1 MLSDDDRRAAA
12 SALDMAATIDQQT
25 FRHVIGHVASGV
37 TVITARREGV
47 DHGATASAV
56 SWLSLEP
63 PMLLVCLNRR
73 SVTQDAIHRSR
84 AFGLNILDEDQGVLA
99 ERFATPMA
107 TSSPAST

>member
-12 SALDMAATIDQQT
+12 SALDMAATTDQQT
-25 FRHVIGHVASGV
+25 FRHVIGHVASG
-37 TVITARREGV
+37 
-47 DHGATASAV
+47 
-56 SWLSLEP
+56 
-63 PMLLVCLNRR
+63 
-73 SVTQDAIHRSR
+73 VTQDAIHRSR